1 MSKKNFTD
9 GLESLFAEHTEEI
22 LQRNP
27 LLGYEARSGHTKEQE
42 ISSSNE
48 LKNQLESFLQENFS
62 AGFTLEDVEL
72 SDPDNDKDSK
82 SVKPLSL
89 DGARQYTKPLSGL
102 DLLIRDTV
110 NYGDQPT
117 LNLRR
122 FTFFIDKS
130 LLTEMKTVARQE
142 GMYLKDLIIE
152 VFNKYIDSYKQNKS

>member
-72 SDPDNDKDSK
+72 SDSDNDKDSK

-102 DLLIRDTV
+102 DLLIRDTEQFDLDRLG
-110 NYGDQPT
+110 NQGFH
-117 LNLRR
+117 LFRR
-122 FTFFIDKS
+122 HPGS
-130 LLTEMKTVARQE
+130 LDNDF
-142 GMYLKDLIIE
+142 YLSRRDIGKGVDGQIQHRPGAE
-152 VFNKYIDSYKQNKS
+152 SH